1 MESQNH
7 YYGHSGAF
15 ARYVQ
20 LDRPR
25 HVRGLVQHGWT
36 ASSPMQTHFRDFPTI
51 GAPGGRRGRY
61 LFVWSHT
68 SRAWSPSTESR
79 STVPIGAPWL
89 YLCATTG
96 VAQRSAGTVILPV
109 HGIPTQRLHGDHRA
123 AARAW
128 LDTEGP
134 STVCL
139 YHVEAEDPRVVD
151 AYVDAGH
158 HCVTLGLRTDPAFL
172 ARLHR
177 LLSGAAR
184 VVSNRLSTPVVYAA
198 GLGIDV
204 GVHGASM
211 RLEGED
217 LAQKDLRAT
226 WPELYDASASLDDR
240 RAVALHELGAPYL
253 REPGELR
260 GLLGWDRAWRVG
272 PFVDHWLV
280 APGSRALTTV
290 QRRSSAKQ
298 APPTDATSDAPE
310 PMGAAAWVRGAISY
324 LPHRLGRVV
333 DPATVTPFA
342 VPVPGPATPRGT

>member
-15 ARYVQ
+15 ARYVG

-36 ASSPMQTHFRDFPTI
+36 ASSPVQTHFRDFPAI
-51 GAPGGRRGRY
+51 GAPGSRAGRS
-61 LFVWSHT
+61 LLVWSHA
-68 SRAWSPSTESR
+68 SRAWSPATESR

-89 YLCATTG
+89 YLCATTE
-96 VAQRSAGTVILPV
+96 ASRPPAGTVILPV

-123 AARAW
+123 TARAW
-128 LDTEGP
+128 FDTEGP

-139 YHVEAEDPRVVD
+139 YHVEAENPRVVE
-151 AYVDAGH
+151 AYVEAGH
-158 HCVTLGLRTDPAFL
+158 HCVTLGLRTDAAFL

-204 GVHGASM
+204 GIHGQSM

-217 LAQKDLRAT
+217 LTAQRDLTAV
-226 WPELYDASASLDDR
+226 WPELYDASASLDER
-240 RAVALHELGAPYL
+240 RAVALHELGAEYV
-253 REPGELR
+253 REPGELLA
-260 GLLGWDRAWRVG
+260 LLGWDRAWRVG
-272 PFVDHWLV
+272 PLVDHWLA
-280 APGSRALTTV
+280 APASRVVTTAR
-290 QRRSSAKQ
+290 RRSSTTVMT
-298 APPTDATSDAPE
+298 APGTSDSPE
-310 PMGAAAWVRGAISY
+310 PMSAAAWLRGAISY
-324 LPHRLGRVV
+324 LPHPLGRVV
-333 DPATVTPFA
+333 DPANVTPF
-342 VPVPGPATPRGT
+342 PVPRPRTTDGA